1 MKFFKITGLVA
12 AALLVLTTAGWAAR
26 APKSAIKGSPH
37 DFMTGVNGG
46 GEWTAPSY
54 ALCSFCHIAHKFGT
68 AAASADV
75 PGYLLWNHTLSAQ
88 TYTVYTS
95 PSMVNPA
102 EPLTGQMTVSN
113 LCLSCHDGTVA
124 INSFYEDISTSNY
137 QGTIGGKPPVLMPGD
152 STIDASA
159 QGKQHP
165 VNFLYPSAT
174 DAANIGM
181 RGAASTSSV
190 DGNGNVPL
198 YAGKMQC
205 STCHDPHAGPT
216 VSHLFFRAYPATA
229 EQTATGS
236 FCTYCHI

>member
-1 MKFFKITGLVA
+1 MKSIKIIGLVL
-12 AALLVLTTAGWAAR
+12 AALLVVVSASWAAR
-26 APKSAIKGSPH
+26 APKSAVKNSPH
-37 DFMTGVNGG
+37 DFMTGINGG

-54 ALCSFCHIAHKFGT
+54 ALCSFCHIAHKFG
-68 AAASADV
+68 AGAASADV
-75 PGYLLWNHTLSAQ
+75 PGYLLWNHTLSSA

-102 EPLTGQMTVSN
+102 EPLDGQMTTSN

-124 INSFYEDISTSNY
+124 INSFYEDISLADYS
-137 QGTIGGKPPVLMPGD
+137 GTIGGQTAAFMPGAA
-152 STIDASA
+152 TIDPQA

-165 VNFLYPSAT
+165 INFLYPAPT

-181 RGAASTSSV
+181 RPAADNFSI
-190 DGNGNVPL
+190 DGNGTVPL
-198 YAGKMQC
+198 YDGKMQC

-216 VSHLFFRAYPATA
+216 VSHLFFRAFPSTP

-236 FCTYCHI
+236 FCTYCHL

>member
-1 MKFFKITGLVA
+1 MKFLRITGLVVV
-12 AALLVLTTAGWAAR
+12 ALLVFTTASWAAR
-26 APKSAIKGSPH
+26 APKSAIKGSAH
-37 DFMTGVNGG
+37 DFMHGVNADNS
-46 GEWTAPSY
+46 WNAASY

-75 PGYLLWNHTLSAQ
+75 PGYLLWNHTLSTQ
-88 TYTVYTS
+88 TYTVYSS

-124 INSFYEDISTSNY
+124 INSFYEDISTANY
-137 QGTIGGKPPVLMPGD
+137 QSTIGAQTAQYMMD
-152 STIDASA
+152 DTTIDSSA
-159 QGKQHP
+159 LGKQHP
-165 VNFLYPSAT
+165 INFLYPSST

-181 RGAASTSSV
+181 RPAAATTSV

-198 YAGKMQC
+198 YGGKMQC
-205 STCHDPHAGPT
+205 ATCHDPHAGPPN
-216 VSHLFFRAYPATA
+216 HLFFRTFPATA
-229 EQTATGS
+229 EQTSTGS

>member
-1 MKFFKITGLVA
+1 MNGINADNSWHA
-12 AALLVLTTAGWAAR
+12 A
-26 APKSAIKGSPH
+26 
-37 DFMTGVNGG
+37 
-46 GEWTAPSY
+46 SY
-54 ALCSFCHIAHKFGT
+54 ALCSFCHVAHKFGT

-75 PGYLLWNHTLSAQ
+75 PGYLLWNHTLSVQ

-124 INSFYEDISTSNY
+124 INSFYEDIRTSNY
-137 QGTIGGKPPVLMPGD
+137 QSTIGAQTARFMPDGA
-152 STIDASA
+152 TIDASA
-159 QGKQHP
+159 QSKQHP

-181 RGAASTSSV
+181 RGAASNSSV

-198 YAGKMQC
+198 YGGKMQC

-229 EQTATGS
+229 EQTSTGS